1 MNLRY
6 SVLAAATGTALIASS
21 GIAVAEKDSY
31 SARAAEKLSKA
42 LAGRTAGP
50 PVGCISN
57 MRGSD
62 MTVIDDYTI
71 LFKEGGTIYVQ
82 KPHGGCYGLG
92 NGSYSLVTRIAGSN
106 RLCSGQ
112 IGDLV
117 DRVSHYTYGSCV
129 FDEFVPYRKTGAA
142 Q

>member
-1 MNLRY
+1 MNLRPY
-6 SVLAAATGTALIASS
+6 FLAAATGAALIATST
-21 GIAVAEKDSY
+21 IAVAEKDSY
-31 SARAAEKLSKA
+31 SAKSAEKLGKA
-42 LAGRTAGP
+42 LAGRTAGQ

-92 NGSYSLVTRIAGSN
+92 NGNYSLVTRIAGSN

-112 IGDLV
+112 IGELV
-117 DRVSHYTYGSCV
+117 DRVSGYGYGSCV
-129 FDEFVPYRKTGAA
+129 FGDFVPYRKAS
-142 Q
+142 

>member
-1 MNLRY
+1 MNLRPY
-6 SVLAAATGTALIASS
+6 VLAAATSVALIATST
-21 GIAVAEKDSY
+21 IAVAEKDEY
-31 SARAAEKLSKA
+31 SAKAAEKLGKA

-92 NGSYSLVTRIAGSN
+92 NGNYSLVTRIAGSN
-106 RLCSGQ
+106 RLCNGQ
-112 IGDLV
+112 IGELV
-117 DRVSHYTYGSCV
+117 DRVSGYSYGSCV
-129 FDEFVPYRKTGAA
+129 FGEFVPYRKAG
-142 Q
+142 

>member
-1 MNLRY
+1 MNLRPY
-6 SVLAAATGTALIASS
+6 FLAAATGAALIATST
-21 GIAVAEKDSY
+21 IAVAEKDSY
-31 SARAAEKLSKA
+31 SARSAEKLGKA
-42 LAGRTAGP
+42 LAGRTAGQ
-50 PVGCISN
+50 PVSCISN

-92 NGSYSLVTRIAGSN
+92 NGNYSLVTRIAGSN

-112 IGDLV
+112 IGELV
-117 DRVSHYTYGSCV
+117 DRVSGYGYGSCV
-129 FDEFVPYRKTGAA
+129 FGEFVPYRKAS
-142 Q
+142 

>member
-1 MNLRY
+1 MNLRPY
-6 SVLAAATGTALIASS
+6 FLAAATGAALIATST
-21 GIAVAEKDSY
+21 IAVAEKDSY
-31 SARAAEKLSKA
+31 SAKSAEKLGKA
-42 LAGRTAGP
+42 LAGRTAGQ

-92 NGSYSLVTRIAGSN
+92 NGNYSLVTRIAGSN

-112 IGDLV
+112 IGELV
-117 DRVSHYTYGSCV
+117 DRVSGYGYGSCV
-129 FDEFVPYRKTGAA
+129 FGEFVPYRKAS
-142 Q
+142 

>member
-1 MNLRY
+1 MNLRPY
-6 SVLAAATGTALIASS
+6 FLAAATGAALIATST
-21 GIAVAEKDSY
+21 IAVAEKDSY
-31 SARAAEKLSKA
+31 SARSAEKLGKA
-42 LAGRTAGP
+42 LAGRTAGQ

-92 NGSYSLVTRIAGSN
+92 NGNYSLVTRIAGSN

-112 IGDLV
+112 IGELV
-117 DRVSHYTYGSCV
+117 DRVSGYGYGSCV
-129 FDEFVPYRKTGAA
+129 FGDFVPYRKAI
-142 Q
+142 

>member
-1 MNLRY
+1 MNLRPY
-6 SVLAAATGTALIASS
+6 FLAAATGAALIATST
-21 GIAVAEKDSY
+21 IAVAEKDSY
-31 SARAAEKLSKA
+31 SARSAEKLGKA
-42 LAGRTAGP
+42 LAGRTAGQ

-92 NGSYSLVTRIAGSN
+92 NGNYSLVTRIAGSN

-112 IGDLV
+112 IGELV
-117 DRVSHYTYGSCV
+117 DRVSGYGYGSCV
-129 FDEFVPYRKTGAA
+129 FGEFVPYRKAS
-142 Q
+142 

>member
-1 MNLRY
+1 MNLRHAI
-6 SVLAAATGTALIASS
+6 LAAAAGAAVVAS
-21 GIAVAEKDSY
+21 GVAVAEKDSY
-31 SARAAEKLSKA
+31 SARSAEKLSKA

-57 MRGSD
+57 MRGSE
-62 MTVIDDYTI
+62 MTVIDDNTI

-82 KPHGGCYGLG
+82 KPEGGCYGLG
-92 NGSYSLVTRIAGSN
+92 NGNYSLVTRIAGSN

-112 IGDLV
+112 IGELV

-129 FDEFVPYRKTGAA
+129 FGDFVPYRKAL
-142 Q
+142 

>member
-6 SVLAAATGTALIASS
+6 AILAAATGAALIASS
-21 GIAVAEKDSY
+21 TIAVAEKDSY
-31 SARAAEKLSKA
+31 SDKSAEKLSKA
-42 LAGRTAGP
+42 LAGRTAGQ

-82 KPHGGCYGLG
+82 RPHGGCYGLG
-92 NGSYSLVTRIAGSN
+92 NGHYSLVTRIAGSN
-106 RLCSGQ
+106 RLCNGQ

-117 DRVSHYTYGSCV
+117 DRVSGFSYGSCV
-129 FDEFVPYRKTGAA
+129 FGDFVPYRKAGHGL
-142 Q
+142 

>member
-1 MNLRY
+1 MNLRHY
-6 SVLAAATGTALIASS
+6 FLAAATGAALIATST
-21 GIAVAEKDSY
+21 IAVAEKDSY
-31 SARAAEKLSKA
+31 SARSAEKLGKA
-42 LAGRTAGP
+42 LAGRTAGQ

-92 NGSYSLVTRIAGSN
+92 NGNYSLVTRIAGSN

-112 IGDLV
+112 IGELV
-117 DRVSHYTYGSCV
+117 DRVSGYGYGSCV
-129 FDEFVPYRKTGAA
+129 FGEFVPYRKAS
-142 Q
+142 

>member
-1 MNLRY
+1 MNLRPY
-6 SVLAAATGTALIASS
+6 FLAAATGAALIATST
-21 GIAVAEKDSY
+21 IAVAEKDSY
-31 SARAAEKLSKA
+31 SAKSAEKLGKA
-42 LAGRTAGP
+42 LAGRTAGQ

-92 NGSYSLVTRIAGSN
+92 NGNYSLVTRIAGSN

-112 IGDLV
+112 IGELV
-117 DRVSHYTYGSCV
+117 DRVSGYSYGSCV
-129 FDEFVPYRKTGAA
+129 FGDFVPYRKAI
-142 Q
+142 